1 MEMWKVEVFGRFRT
15 WVRIRFRKA
24 SEAAKLTGVP
34 NNFVIRTNTILM
46 QNLKI
51 KIKINAK

>member
-15 WVRIRFRKA
+15 WVRIRFQKA

-34 NNFVIRTNTILM
+34 NNFVIRTNTILT